1 MVATSSHL
9 WQCVKDTSQM
19 YCIDRWIYLNL
30 SMFEH
35 WLAKITIFDKTIF
48 YLTSILHSFKKTQN
62 ILMNII
68 RVLQLFYNS
77 IDVDLV

>member
-1 MVATSSHL
+1 
-9 WQCVKDTSQM
+9 
-19 YCIDRWIYLNL
+19 
-30 SMFEH
+30 MFEH